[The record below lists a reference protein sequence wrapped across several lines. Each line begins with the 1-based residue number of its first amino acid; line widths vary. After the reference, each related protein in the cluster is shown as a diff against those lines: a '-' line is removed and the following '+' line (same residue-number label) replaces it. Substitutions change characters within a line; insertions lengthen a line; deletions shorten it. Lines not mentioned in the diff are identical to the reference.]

1 MHCNITCIPQAAQRL
16 DNADE
21 GRMAMRYVYIGLIVA
36 LTALVVLF
44 KVQNLETATVSLLSM
59 SVTLPVSLLVIG
71 VYVLGM
77 FTGGFLVSL
86 VRGWVAG
93 AKGGG

>member
-1 MHCNITCIPQAAQRL
+1 
-16 DNADE
+16 
-21 GRMAMRYVYIGLIVA
+21 MRYLYIGLIVVLSA
-36 LTALVVLF
+36 VVLLF
-44 KVQNLETATVSLLSM
+44 KIQNLDTATVSLLSM

-71 VYVLGM
+71 IYVLGM

-93 AKGGG
+93 ARDGG

>member
-1 MHCNITCIPQAAQRL
+1 
-16 DNADE
+16 
-21 GRMAMRYVYIGLIVA
+21 MRYVYIGLVVA
-36 LTALVVLF
+36 LTALVLLF

-59 SVTLPVSLLVIG
+59 RVTLPVSLLVIG

-93 AKGGG
+93 AKGGR

>member
-1 MHCNITCIPQAAQRL
+1 
-16 DNADE
+16 
-21 GRMAMRYVYIGLIVA
+21 MRYLYIGLIVV
-36 LTALVVLF
+36 LTAVVLLF
-44 KVQNLETATVSLLSM
+44 KIQNLETATVSLLSM

-77 FTGGFLVSL
+77 FTGGILVSL

-93 AKGGG
+93 ARNAG